1 MIGREPHEIWQDSL
15 KDGQRRLARPAA
27 VLAATGL
34 LGGFH
39 VTLGLLALVVST
51 GALSAVMPLA
61 TAHVLGSLTFGV
73 GFVFL
78 TVGRSELFTENFL
91 IPVAAVLS
99 GHATRRS
106 VARLWGIT
114 FALNLVG
121 ITLFCVMLST
131 PGVLERESLEA
142 AGGLADTL
150 TERDLLAATVSAV
163 LGGVVITVFT
173 WLAEAAESDLTRLFI
188 ALAVGFVLL
197 APSLNHSVVGFGEI
211 LFGIAAGTT
220 DADWVDLLRNTAVAV
235 VGNVAGGV
243 ILVAF
248 VRGIQAQAE
257 QPA

>member
-1 MIGREPHEIWQDSL
+1 VP
-15 KDGQRRLARPAA
+15 
-27 VLAATGL
+27 
-34 LGGFH
+34 
-39 VTLGLLALVVST
+39 
-51 GALSAVMPLA
+51 PL
-61 TAHVLGSLTFGV
+61 TAHVLASLTFGV
-73 GFVFL
+73 GFVLL

-121 ITLFCVMLST
+121 IALFVVMLST

-150 TERDLLAATVSAV
+150 TERDLLAAAVSAV

-220 DADWVDLLRNTAVAV
+220 DADWVDLLRIAALRDDVIIRPLMDAPVRHVTLAWP
-235 VGNVAGGV
+235 AGAYRSKSV
-243 ILVAF
+243 LAMCDIL
-248 VRGIQAQAE
+248 RGLSRDHRFQA
-257 QPA
+257 